1 MDLLADFLH
10 FGASDFPFKNRF
22 KKCYKIVFFSL
33 WRRDP
38 VLELQFPMP
47 LRVVL
52 LCFATESLQ
61 IALEWLRQGC
71 LVQRL
76 HA

>member
-10 FGASDFPFKNRF
+10 FGASDFPFKNPF

-33 WRRDP
+33 WRP

-47 LRVVL
+47 LRVIL

-61 IALEWLRQGC
+61 IALEWLRQS
-71 LVQRL
+71 
-76 HA
+76 

>member
-10 FGASDFPFKNRF
+10 FGASDFPFKNPF

-38 VLELQFPMP
+38 SGFGAAVSDAVARSSIVF
-47 LRVVL
+47 
-52 LCFATESLQ
+52 CN
-61 IALEWLRQGC
+61 
-71 LVQRL
+71 
-76 HA
+76 